1 MVITDMVTPRI
12 ETVVN
17 DTNYGKFN
25 IYPFENRMAK
35 VVGNAMRRV
44 LLSSLPGSAVYSI
57 KIDGVLHEFS
67 TIYGVKEDVTEIA
80 SNFKKLRFKA
90 FSERNK
96 LLSISCK
103 GLGVVTG
110 ADIHTDSEIEILN
123 PALQLATMTEKDA
136 VLNMEIG
143 ITTGTR
149 YLCAEK
155 FIDLDGQLNVIP
167 IDSYFSPVEKVC
179 YEIKKEDE
187 DAEKLEIELWT
198 DGSIMPNEALSR
210 GAKILSD
217 YINHFIGLK
226 AGVQKTK
233 KSDTIEDKVK
243 KPPLEMRIE
252 DINLSVRALNCL
264 KRAAVETLGEL
275 VGQKE
280 SELMGIRNFGR
291 KSMNEVIDKLKE
303 FGLALKPEEEQN

>member
-1 MVITDMVTPRI
+1 MVTPRI
-12 ETVVN
+12 ESIVN
-17 DTNYGKFN
+17 DTKYGKFH

-35 VVGNAMRRV
+35 VIGNAMRRV
-44 LLSSLPGSAVYSI
+44 LLSSLPGAAVYSI

-80 SNFKKLRFKA
+80 SNLKKLRFKA
-90 FSERNK
+90 FSDRNK
-96 LLSISCK
+96 LLTLTCK
-103 GLGVVTG
+103 GLGIVTG

-123 PALQLATMTEKDA
+123 PALHIATITEKDA

-155 FIDLDGQLNVIP
+155 YTDLDGQINVIP

-179 YEIKKEDE
+179 YEIEKEDE
-187 DAEKLEIELWT
+187 DAEKLAIELWT

-226 AGVQKTK
+226 AGVQKAK
-233 KSDTIEDKVK
+233 KSDTVEDKIK

-303 FGLALKPEEEQN
+303 FGLALKPEEE